1 MYNRQP
7 LGDILVQMG
16 KVDRE
21 TVERALEK
29 AEQDDDE
36 IESDRIGEILVE
48 MNAVTE
54 KDVAQALARQLDY
67 AYESEIDAE
76 EIDLELLQDLD
87 LGYARRNRVLPYDYT
102 EDGRVLVGTDEPL
115 NVEALD
121 EIRFITERDI
131 VPVLVPA
138 DPLLDAINS
147 AFDRKNRQ
155 LGDGLDELEEAESP
169 DEEGS
174 FDINDLLDAS
184 ADEEAPVIRFVN
196 NLFVQAVRERA
207 SDIHIEPEENDLNVR
222 FRIDGV
228 LKEVTSP
235 PKRFHS
241 SIVTRIKIMAGLDIA
256 EKRLPQDGRIR
267 LKMAGKDIDVR
278 VATAPG
284 VHGERITMRLL
295 DKSAVLLD
303 IEDLGLLRDD
313 RETLEDLIHRPH
325 GIILVTGP
333 TGSGKTTTLYSSL
346 SEINDPEINIL
357 TIEDPVEYQLE
368 GISQM
373 QVNPKI
379 DLDFAQ
385 GLRSYLRHDPDVIMV
400 GEIRDLETAEMATQA
415 SLTGHLVFATLHT
428 NDAPSAFTRLIDMGV
443 EPFLVSS
450 TVIASIAQRLV
461 RRLCPNCKVPYRP
474 EPDVLEELGV
484 TPEQLEKAGGEIY
497 RAREGG
503 CEECLELGYQG
514 RTGIFEILTVDDEI
528 RHLVTQ
534 REDASVIQQSAK
546 SRDLMRSL
554 RYDGA
559 LKVLQGQTSIEE
571 VMRVTQEDTA
581 GSDRAVDRA
590 PPEGDAATPEITG

>member
-1 MYNRQP
+1 MYNR
-7 LGDILVQMG
+7 
-16 KVDRE
+16 K
-21 TVERALEK
+21 
-29 AEQDDDE
+29 
-36 IESDRIGEILVE
+36 RIGEILIEAGKVE
-48 MNAVTE
+48 RSEVEEALDRQKHGNDERIGQILVDMEVVSNRDVLEAV
-54 KDVAQALARQLDY
+54 ARQLDY
-67 AYESEIDAE
+67 PFE
-76 EIDLELLQDLD
+76 EELDGEEVDLD
-87 LGYARRNRVLPYDYT
+87 LIDELELGYSRKNKVIPYDR
-102 EDGRVLVGTDEPL
+102 EDGLVLVATDDPL
-115 NVEALD
+115 DVEVLD
-121 EIRFITERDI
+121 EIRFMTDAEILPVVVPTEE
-131 VPVLVPA
+131 LM
-138 DPLLDAINS
+138 DAINN

-169 DEEGS
+169 SAEEGS
-174 FDINDLLDAS
+174 IDINDLLDAS
-184 ADEEAPVIRFVN
+184 DDDEAPVIRFVN
-196 NLFVQAVRERA
+196 NLFVQAVREGA
-207 SDIHIEPEENDLNVR
+207 SDIHIEPEEQDLTVR

-241 SIVTRIKIMAGLDIA
+241 SIVTRIKIMSGLDIA
-256 EKRLPQDGRIR
+256 EKRVPQDGRIR

-278 VATAPG
+278 VATAPS
-284 VHGERITMRLL
+284 VDGERITMRLL
-295 DKSAVLLD
+295 DKSAVLLNL
-303 IEDLGLLRDD
+303 EDLGLMPDD
-313 RETLEDLIHRPH
+313 EDTLTDLIHRPH

-346 SEINDPEINIL
+346 SEINEPDINIL

-379 DLDFAQ
+379 NLNFAT

-461 RRLCPNCKVPYRP
+461 RKVCPNCKVPHDP
-474 EPDVLEELGV
+474 EEDVLRELGL
-484 TPEQLEKAGGEIY
+484 EGQQLERAKQQSNIY

-503 CEECLELGYQG
+503 CEECLELGYTG
-514 RTGIFEILTVDDEI
+514 RTAIFEILTVDDEI

-534 REDASVIQQSAK
+534 EEDASVIKRSATDRK
-546 SRDLMRSL
+546 IMRTL
-554 RYDGA
+554 RMDGA
-559 LKVLQGQTSIEE
+559 MKVLQGVTSVEE
-571 VMRVTQEDTA
+571 VLRVTQEDTGEVQKKKDA
-581 GSDRAVDRA
+581 M
-590 PPEGDAATPEITG
+590 PPGTDTATPEVQ